1 MPAGVSVSSST
12 GAHVTIA
19 KTAGRV
25 VGALILAQMIA
36 GMLVHLVLTAPL
48 FGVPGFLLN
57 AAAHA
62 SQIAFSVLLG
72 LAMAA
77 LSIAIVVVVFPLIRP
92 RAEGMALALLAL
104 AAASFAVTAVEQI
117 SVMSMVSL
125 SEAYAQAGATEREAF
140 RGLRIVVASARN
152 WAHYVGLII
161 GGGSVLLLYAAFY
174 RLALAPRALA
184 ALGMAAAALQMAAVA
199 MPLFGIGIIFP
210 LLAPLALTQ
219 LVLALWLLARGFR
232 STVAGA

>member
-1 MPAGVSVSSST
+1 
-12 GAHVTIA
+12 
-19 KTAGRV
+19 
-25 VGALILAQMIA
+25 
-36 GMLVHLVLTAPL
+36 
-48 FGVPGFLLN
+48 
-57 AAAHA
+57 
-62 SQIAFSVLLG
+62 
-72 LAMAA
+72 MAA

-152 WAHYVGLII
+152 WAHDVGLII
-161 GGGSVLLLYAAFY
+161 GGGSIFLLYAAFY
-174 RLALAPRALA
+174 RLTLVPRALA

-199 MPLFGIGIIFP
+199 MPLFGIGIMFP